1 MNLTDSNRHRLAPN
15 IKKVVL
21 IGQSIGCNAVVQLLN
36 ERSEL
41 DPLLAHLLPYMPT
54 PVLFS
59 SIDMHEEGRSSC
71 PRLRHA
77 RPATARAQ
85 QREPP
90 SSGLVQE
97 ALTCHLPRGAP
108 GHCRRRKSG
117 QALREGC
124 VRTRIARRFKV
135 HAHASVLAVI
145 ISNDPRPTHAL
156 SSQFDELKLFIVDK
170 LKEQYIALPDV
181 QMTNEEDESR

>member
-1 MNLTDSNRHRLAPN
+1 M
-15 IKKVVL
+15 VL

-41 DPLLAHLLPYMPT
+41 DLILTHLSPYVLTADPLL
-54 PVLFS
+54 
-59 SIDMHEEGRSSC
+59 SINMHEEGGSSC
-71 PRLRHA
+71 LRLRHA

-90 SSGLVQE
+90 SPRLVQE

-117 QALREGC
+117 QALREG
-124 VRTRIARRFKV
+124 
-135 HAHASVLAVI
+135 
-145 ISNDPRPTHAL
+145 
-156 SSQFDELKLFIVDK
+156 
-170 LKEQYIALPDV
+170 
-181 QMTNEEDESR
+181 